1 MAGITAQGVPVP
13 DEPQPEPEPVEV
25 EPQAEV
31 EEPEADWPPADEA
44 GKHEAAD
51 GGEPHE

>member
-13 DEPQPEPEPVEV
+13 DEPHPEPVKV
-25 EPQAEV
+25 EPPAEV
-31 EEPEADWPPADEA
+31 EEPEADWPAPDEA

-51 GGEPHE
+51 GGEPDA